1 MTDAD
6 RSTNPPSTASTQR
19 TRLQIEGV
27 RSPVLARVARRR
39 DSGMTCVQE
48 LPFLRLESA
57 VTDEQG
63 RRARIARVAL
73 SVDNDMP
80 KLVIEL
86 AYDDH
91 DDDFPSGPPGVAVTA
106 STPRRL
112 ESYDAHDT
120 VPGALAPEHTRL
132 VFHRDPIDSLREP
145 PLSLRELSKAL
156 VGSLVTRVS
165 AGLRELRSYARMLVA
180 APPRWRLA

>member
-6 RSTNPPSTASTQR
+6 RTSTPPSNATPQR
-19 TRLQIEGV
+19 ARLHIDGV

-39 DSGMTCVQE
+39 ESGMTCVQE

-57 VTDEQG
+57 VTDDRG

-73 SVDNDMP
+73 SVENDVP

-91 DDDFPSGPPGVAVTA
+91 DDDFPSGPPAVPYGTIAQPVA
-106 STPRRL
+106 
-112 ESYDAHDT
+112 DT
-120 VPGALAPEHTRL
+120 LDTIPGAPAPELHRL
-132 VFHRDPIDSLREP
+132 VFRKDPIESLREP
-145 PLSLRELSKAL
+145 PVTFAALARAWWDELCDTGHRLELSLRRAL
-156 VGSLVTRVS
+156 TLT
-165 AGLRELRSYARMLVA
+165 AG
-180 APPRWRLA
+180 PRLA